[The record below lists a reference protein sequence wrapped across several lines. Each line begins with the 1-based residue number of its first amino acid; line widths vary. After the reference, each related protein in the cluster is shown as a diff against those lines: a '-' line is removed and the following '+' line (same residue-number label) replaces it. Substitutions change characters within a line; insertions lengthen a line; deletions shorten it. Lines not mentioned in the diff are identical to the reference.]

1 MRGTKFTTLAL
12 TSLILAACSQSDNAL
27 ESSTTGNPV
36 VVDKPLSTGAP
47 AVARINKAG
56 GTKIA
61 VLVNDTAITTNDIRR
76 RAAFVKLRR
85 IKGNSSSIAKEE
97 LIEEALKMKEARRIR
112 TVASDKEVD
121 AAYVRFA
128 KSNKMPVSALTKI
141 LNQRGVTQ
149 RGFKQYI
156 RAQMS
161 WQRAVGARLRATGG
175 RTSTKAAPNYQTWLP
190 DPENQGKQ
198 EKEYT
203 LQQVVF
209 IVPAAK
215 RSSIL
220 SKRTAQAKSF
230 RNRMNGCSNAK
241 QLAGSLTDV
250 TVRDLG
256 RIREHKLPPRWAK
269 DIKTT
274 AAGKVTRVQQTEKGA
289 EMLAVC
295 NQRSVQSTAPVGSED
310 LFSGNIQK
318 QASALD
324 KSYLAELRKVAVI
337 KER

>member
-1 MRGTKFTTLAL
+1 MRGMKFTTLAITAL
-12 TSLILAACSQSDNAL
+12 LASACSQSDNAL

-47 AVARINKAG
+47 AVARINKSG

-61 VLVNDTAITTNDIRR
+61 VLVNETPITTNDIRR

-85 IKGNSSSIAKEE
+85 MKGNSRSIAKKE
-97 LIEEALKMKEARRIR
+97 LIEEAMKMKEARRIR
-112 TVASDKEVD
+112 AVVSDSEVD

-128 KSNKMPVSALTKI
+128 KSNKMPVNILTQI
-141 LNQRGVTQ
+141 LNKRGVTK

-175 RTSTKAAPNYQTWLP
+175 RTTGPAKPNYQSWLP
-190 DPENQGKQ
+190 DKDNQGKQ

-209 IVPAAK
+209 IVPASK

-220 SKRTAQAKSF
+220 SKRTAQAKRF
-230 RNRMNGCSNAK
+230 RTQMNGCANAK
-241 QLAGSLTDV
+241 QLATSLTDV

-324 KSYLAELRKVAVI
+324 KAYLEELRKVAVI
-337 KER
+337 QER

>member
-1 MRGTKFTTLAL
+1 MRGLQIITLAMTAVL
-12 TSLILAACSQSDNAL
+12 TAACSQSDNTL

-61 VLVNDTAITTNDIRR
+61 VLVNETPITTNDIKR

-85 IKGNSSSIAKEE
+85 MKGNSRSIAKKE
-97 LIEEALKMKEARRIR
+97 LIEEAMKMKEAKRIR
-112 TVASDKEVD
+112 TVVSDKEVD
-121 AAYVRFA
+121 AAYIRFA
-128 KSNKMPVSALTKI
+128 KSNKMPVNVLTKI

-175 RTSTKAAPNYQTWLP
+175 RTTGQAKPNYQTWLP
-190 DPENQGKQ
+190 DKNSQGKQ

-203 LQQVVF
+203 IQQVVF

-215 RSSIL
+215 RSAIL
-220 SKRTAQAKSF
+220 SSRTAQAKRF
-230 RNRMNGCSNAK
+230 RTRMNGCSNTK
-241 QLAGSLTDV
+241 QLATSLTDV

-295 NQRSVQSTAPVGSED
+295 NERSVQSTAPVGNDD
-310 LFSGNIQK
+310 LFSGNVQK

-324 KSYLAELRKVAVI
+324 KSYLEELRKVAVI